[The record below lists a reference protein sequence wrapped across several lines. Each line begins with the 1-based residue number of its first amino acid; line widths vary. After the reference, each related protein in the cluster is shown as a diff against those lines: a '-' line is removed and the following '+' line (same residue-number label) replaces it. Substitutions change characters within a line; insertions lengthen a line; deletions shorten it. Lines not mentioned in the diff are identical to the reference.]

1 MQNEQKLLGQ
11 KAPVFDY
18 TLRAIVS
25 EDGYFFISPTLEYDF

>member
-1 MQNEQKLLGQ
+1 MENEQKLLGQ

-25 EDGYFFISPTLEYDF
+25 EDRFFSPTLEYDF